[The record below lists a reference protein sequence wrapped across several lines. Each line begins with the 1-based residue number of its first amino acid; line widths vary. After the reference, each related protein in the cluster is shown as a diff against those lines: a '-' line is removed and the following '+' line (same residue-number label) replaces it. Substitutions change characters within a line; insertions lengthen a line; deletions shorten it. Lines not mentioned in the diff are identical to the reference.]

1 MLTVVSANTCMYVQ
15 VRMLTGISRY
25 NEMSYIIGLLIEAD
39 EFERLVHTG
48 VEKVSAPNS
57 ISTCTSMCVP
67 LYDM

>member
-1 MLTVVSANTCMYVQ
+1 
-15 VRMLTGISRY
+15 MLTGISRY

-57 ISTCTSMCVP
+57 KLVQTCLCSVQC
-67 LYDM
+67 LYLYL

>member
-1 MLTVVSANTCMYVQ
+1 
-15 VRMLTGISRY
+15 MLTGISRY

-57 ISTCTSMCVP
+57 ISTYTSMCVP
-67 LYDM
+67 LCDM